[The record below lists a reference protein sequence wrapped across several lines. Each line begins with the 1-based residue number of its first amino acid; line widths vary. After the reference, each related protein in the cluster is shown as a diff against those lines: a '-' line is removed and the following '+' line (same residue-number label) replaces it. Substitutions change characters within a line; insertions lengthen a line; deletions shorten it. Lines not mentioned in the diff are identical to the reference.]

1 MEQNLMQLSRRRFV
15 NLFAV
20 GAASFI
26 NFGGVMARSR
36 VKAIAFDGFVIF
48 DPGPSRL

>member
-1 MEQNLMQLSRRRFV
+1 MQLSRRRFV

-20 GAASFI
+20 GAAASFI
-26 NFGGVMARSR
+26 NFGGVIEARSR